1 MSIPAKFLPLA
12 KSIFMHVTR
21 NFDLLDYAKLHF
33 PSRPM
38 LGEKKQGQWITY
50 SILDYQHTV
59 NHLSYALLDWGFKA
73 GDRAAIMSFNCPQWN
88 FSDLAISQVGG
99 ISVPLYTT
107 LAENDLAY
115 ILNDAEVCIAFVQN
129 EAMGQSIKNAKP
141 DIHIVCF
148 EEGSTFLHWETFA
161 EGGRKAPAI
170 GKLQGIKDSIK
181 PGDLMTLIYTS
192 GTTGMPKGVMLSHE
206 NVLSNVNV
214 CEKLYPEFREKT
226 VLSFLPLC
234 HIFER
239 MVGYLYLKLGATIY
253 YAENMESIADNLKE
267 VQPFAF
273 TTVPRLLEKVYD
285 KIVAKGH
292 TLGGIKKALF
302 FWALNLGLRYE
313 LGNKNTWIYRKQL
326 AIADRLIFS
335 KWREAL
341 GGKVEVIVCGAA
353 ALQSRL
359 ARVFTAAGISVLEG
373 YGLTETSPVIA
384 VNRLQHN
391 GRMFGSVG
399 PLIPGVEVNI
409 APDGEILCKGPNVML
424 GYYKQPELTAEVLSP
439 DGWLRTGDIG
449 TFTEERFLKITD
461 RKKEIFKTS
470 GGKYIAPQRIENKL
484 KESMFIEQAMVVG
497 ENQKYAA
504 ALIVPSFASLN
515 LWAENNQIS
524 SESTDSL
531 VNHPNVQRLFE
542 SEIATCNAEFGQW
555 EHIKRFHILPLE
567 WTIANAELT
576 PTLKLRRKNIY
587 QNFQKEIDSLFN

>member
-267 VQPFAF
+267 VKPFAF